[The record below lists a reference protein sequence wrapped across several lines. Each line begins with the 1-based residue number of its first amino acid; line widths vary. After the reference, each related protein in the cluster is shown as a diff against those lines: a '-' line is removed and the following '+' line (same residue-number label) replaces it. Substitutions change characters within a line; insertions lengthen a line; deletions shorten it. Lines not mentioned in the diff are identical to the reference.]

1 MFEPGHK
8 SHEGCRC
15 RGGPLRGFIQPQ
27 LLLQLAKQPAHGYE
41 LMETLSQS
49 GDLASADPGN
59 LYRLLRSLE
68 DEGLVHSNWDTSA
81 GGPAR
86 RVYELTKEG
95 HEYLDT
101 WVVNL
106 RETRR
111 RLDDF
116 LADYENQFS
125 IERNSKNVPM

>member
-1 MFEPGHK
+1 MCEPGHK

-15 RGGPLRGFIQPQ
+15 RGGLLRGFIQPQ

-68 DEGLVHSNWDTSA
+68 DEGLVHSNWDTS
-81 GGPAR
+81 GVGPAR
-86 RVYELTKEG
+86 RVYELTEEG

-111 RLDDF
+111 KLDDF

-125 IERNSKNVPM
+125 TERNSKYVSL

>member
-1 MFEPGHK
+1 MCEPGHK

-15 RGGPLRGFIQPQ
+15 RVGLLRGFIQPQ

-41 LMETLSQS
+41 LMETLGQT

-59 LYRLLRSLE
+59 LYRILRSLE
-68 DEGLVHSNWDTSA
+68 DEGLVRSNWDTS
-81 GGPAR
+81 GVGPAR
-86 RVYELTKEG
+86 RVYELTEEG
-95 HEYLDT
+95 IEYLEA

-106 RETRR
+106 RDTRR
-111 RLDDF
+111 KLDDF

-125 IERNSKNVPM
+125 IERNNKNVP